1 MLARAECRIL
11 SRCRPWGL
19 AVVTACLAT
28 VTACSSAEPAPA
40 HTEPAQDSGGEA
52 IRAPSGGVQ
61 VEGLLGTIPQRKIEE
76 TLQAKLPTFQ
86 RCMFDGTG
94 EIEFLAGHFK
104 FYFRVGLDG
113 RVEWVHARGSSI
125 GHRAT
130 ELCLLDRAKQTR
142 FPAPQGGGPA
152 EFAWGFELD
161 AMDGVRPPVA
171 WQDARVE
178 RQVSEQR
185 ASLEA
190 CDLGEAHY
198 VITLYVAPG
207 GTILG
212 AGAAADSQPA
222 ADKIDC
228 VLGAIRPWRMPDPGS
243 YPAKVSFKL

>member
-1 MLARAECRIL
+1 MRACVGVRLWSL
-11 SRCRPWGL
+11 SWLYGL
-19 AVVTACLAT
+19 AVAAGCG
-28 VTACSSAEPAPA
+28 SAEPAPA
-40 HTEPAQDSGGEA
+40 RPEPAPDSGGEA
-52 IRAPSGGVQ
+52 IRAPSAGMQ
-61 VEGLLGTIPQRKIEE
+61 VEGLFGTIPTRKIEE
-76 TLQAKLPTFQ
+76 IMQAKLPTLQ
-86 RCMFDGTG
+86 RCMFDGSG
-94 EIEFLAGHFK
+94 ELEFLAGHFK

-130 ELCLLDRAKQTR
+130 ERCLLDRAKQIR

-161 AMDGVRPPVA
+161 ELDGVRPPVA
-171 WQDARVE
+171 WEAARVE
-178 RQVSEQR
+178 REVSEQR
-185 ASLEA
+185 ASLTA

-228 VLGAIRPWRMPDPGS
+228 LLGAIRQWKMPDPGS
-243 YPAKVSFKL
+243 YAAKVSFEL